1 MASQEMLN
9 ALSEEDPSTFRRA
22 LNYVKGLRGSGAP
35 LAASAN
41 EAMMTA
47 LGPQGRKA
55 VAPVAGLA
63 NVFSLGADV
72 RDAMEFSGD
81 TLESLKAGDFGKAGS
96 DALYTAAAPFAM
108 LLPGS
113 LGGYKRATDAAVGA
127 VGDTFDTAPTRLQNP
142 QIFAG
147 ERAVGAPLDKL
158 DEAKKMSSEGEPDPA
173 IFAAT
178 NWRFG
183 DDGKNRFEISDANAF
198 TKPTKKAGTTLLPD
212 VIDHPELFDNYPSLR
227 NVDVKLRSRP
237 GLGSYFSP
245 SENRI
250 YIGSY
255 SVPGEL
261 TATEIVKRTN
271 VEIGAINQKIQS
283 LIDKNKQGFIRGSAD
298 EAEYVKLA
306 TEIAQIQN
314 KAKRSIKGGGKATPD
329 KDVLLHEI
337 QHAIQQRENFAR
349 GGSPSQLK
357 GIDRPDNPKWQRWN
371 ENKDR
376 VARAVK
382 IRNSQEYK
390 DQLARS
396 NEVFNRDYQPRLNAI
411 ELETDKIQEKTLRDK
426 AYQEQTEA
434 LFAEAR
440 LAHDNQFPLVVEVE
454 EVGRKFGLKEPPR
467 KLSNLET
474 YRNLAGEVE
483 ARNVEERMNMT
494 PAERAET
501 FPGLTEDV
509 PVDEQIIT
517 RYGRSPMES
526 ASPGFDD
533 ESFSD
538 MAKRGRIRGARDRE
552 KSVKSLADGSSQ
564 AQDFQFTLFD
574 EVYES
579 GEFTERLKDMG
590 LTVNDNM
597 MGTVIA
603 GRTQAAVDQ
612 MADLQG
618 KISRGESVNA
628 VDLGRL
634 YGYSDE
640 DIAAFYKQRGFTADR
655 FFADISASSGFDDV
669 MESVAESYPIAT
681 VGDNMAPPSM
691 YDLPAGSDPRYL
703 GAAPD
708 RNQFSLLRYRPK
720 SETPRVQAS
729 IKAISDPENPMR
741 QQLEADIDRGLD
753 VGGADWY
760 NTEELRDWFVK
771 ELGEE
776 QGNLEWA
783 QFIDL
788 VGSTSPGSKVPSNIK
803 NASAMRQRLY
813 NDPEYRDLLEGVSN
827 IDEARDIARGRVP
840 GYGHKTQGLQE
851 QILSKQQAGRWSG
864 DPEPGV
870 APSKGSSTENPK
882 PKGFSW
888 SLKGSSQNIAADL
901 HFTRYVAMASR
912 DPRWLTTQAEIGAA
926 DAERLLALSPKKLG
940 KYFGSRKVDG
950 KTLRTFNAKKAVKE
964 GVLDVDQVADLGLPA
979 MWSEKPNTSEYRALE
994 KLMYDIGEQRG
1005 LTAPQVQAALWMGA
1019 ADRTGVDVSSQKTFM
1034 EAFRSVADRRAKA
1047 ESMTREE
1054 VIRRFIRDKG
1064 LLALPAIG
1072 VLGAGAAAVPQDDTD
1087 MVSALRGA

>member
-127 VGDTFDTAPTRLQNP
+127 VGDDLDTAPTRFQNP

-147 ERAVGAPLDKL
+147 ERAVGAPLGKL
-158 DEAKKMSSEGEPDPA
+158 DEAKKLSSEGEPDPA

-178 NWRFG
+178 GWRFG
-183 DDGKNRFEISDANAF
+183 GDGKNRFEISDAGAS
-198 TKPTKKAGTTLLPD
+198 TKLTNKAGTTLLPD

-237 GLGSYFSP
+237 GLGSYFDS

-261 TATEIVKRTN
+261 TTTEIVKRTN
-271 VEIGAINQKIQS
+271 VEIEAINQKIQS
-283 LIDKNKQGFIRGSAD
+283 LIDKIDKNKQGFIRGSAD

-526 ASPGFDD
+526 
-533 ESFSD
+533 
-538 MAKRGRIRGARDRE
+538 
-552 KSVKSLADGSSQ
+552 
-564 AQDFQFTLFD
+564 
-574 EVYES
+574 
-579 GEFTERLKDMG
+579 
-590 LTVNDNM
+590 
-597 MGTVIA
+597 
-603 GRTQAAVDQ
+603 
-612 MADLQG
+612 
-618 KISRGESVNA
+618 
-628 VDLGRL
+628 
-634 YGYSDE
+634 
-640 DIAAFYKQRGFTADR
+640 
-655 FFADISASSGFDDV
+655 
-669 MESVAESYPIAT
+669 VAESYPIAT

-827 IDEARDIARGRVP
+827 IDEARAIARGRVP

-964 GVLDVDQVADLGLPA
+964 GVLDVDEVADLGLPA
-979 MWSEKPNTSEYRALE
+979 MWSEKPNTNEYRALE

-1047 ESMTREE
+1047 ENMTREE
-1054 VIRRFIRDKG
+1054 VIQRFIRDKG

-1072 VLGAGAAAVPQDDTD
+1072 VLGAGAAAVPQDDAD

>member
-127 VGDTFDTAPTRLQNP
+127 VGDDLDTAPTRFQNP

-147 ERAVGAPLDKL
+147 ERAVGAPLGKL
-158 DEAKKMSSEGEPDPA
+158 DEAKKLSSEGEPDPA

-178 NWRFG
+178 GWRFG
-183 DDGKNRFEISDANAF
+183 DDGKNRFEISDAGAS
-198 TKPTKKAGTTLLPD
+198 TKLTNKAGTTLLPD

-237 GLGSYFSP
+237 GLGSYFDS

-261 TATEIVKRTN
+261 TTTEIVKRTN
-271 VEIGAINQKIQS
+271 VEIEAINQKIQS
-283 LIDKNKQGFIRGSAD
+283 LIDKIDKNKQGFIRGSAD

-526 ASPGFDD
+526 
-533 ESFSD
+533 
-538 MAKRGRIRGARDRE
+538 
-552 KSVKSLADGSSQ
+552 
-564 AQDFQFTLFD
+564 
-574 EVYES
+574 
-579 GEFTERLKDMG
+579 
-590 LTVNDNM
+590 
-597 MGTVIA
+597 
-603 GRTQAAVDQ
+603 
-612 MADLQG
+612 
-618 KISRGESVNA
+618 
-628 VDLGRL
+628 
-634 YGYSDE
+634 
-640 DIAAFYKQRGFTADR
+640 
-655 FFADISASSGFDDV
+655 
-669 MESVAESYPIAT
+669 VAESYPIAT

-827 IDEARDIARGRVP
+827 IDEARAIARGRVP

-964 GVLDVDQVADLGLPA
+964 GVLDVDEVADLGLPA
-979 MWSEKPNTSEYRALE
+979 MWSEKPNTNEYRALE

-1047 ESMTREE
+1047 ENMTREE
-1054 VIRRFIRDKG
+1054 VIQRFIRDKG

-1072 VLGAGAAAVPQDDTD
+1072 VLGAGAAAVPQDDAD